1 MIRKVYK
8 VQTLTNNMKK
18 MNSQVK
24 NKVEKKDE

>member
-8 VQTLTNNMKK
+8 VQALTNNMKK